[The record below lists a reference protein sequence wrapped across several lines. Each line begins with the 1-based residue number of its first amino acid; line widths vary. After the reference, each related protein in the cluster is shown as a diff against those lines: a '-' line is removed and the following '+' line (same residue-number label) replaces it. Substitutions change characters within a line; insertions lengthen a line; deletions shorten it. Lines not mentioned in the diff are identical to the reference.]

1 MSKTLILSLLKRK
14 YLGTLD
20 QTSEGILKS
29 LELDNLGIGDNKMVD
44 LEAIKKAKNEYMKEW
59 RKKNKDKV
67 KAAQERYWE
76 KKIKE
81 QGENNSDEQPED

>member
-81 QGENNSDEQPED
+81 QGENNTDEQPED